1 MASATRAAFTSSKSP
16 LSNRSV
22 AFPKQY
28 WYPVCQSKD
37 LRRNKPVS
45 ITLMDEPLAVFRD
58 AGGSPRAVLDR
69 CPHRNAA
76 LSDGRVASDGNLECP
91 YHGWRFDGTGEC
103 RAVPGLFEGASA
115 AATARRVQSWAA
127 TERDGFVYVWAQPGS
142 EPTREAFAM
151 PDLLKPG
158 RKPWQVGQVV
168 FPCDLN
174 ATLHAALENTLDV
187 PHTAFL
193 HKGIF
198 RGKRLKELTAVRRD
212 FDGGVEVE
220 FIGEP
225 VGLGPIQGGP
235 LAKKTFQHWDR
246 FIMPMVA
253 QVEYRVEDWLE
264 IFNNV
269 IHVPLSPTVT
279 RAWFVFRWWTPLP
292 ARLIA
297 PIVNAQGRMV
307 LRQDKHAMAKQ
318 SANIDRFG
326 GERFASTDL
335 DLLGAAIWRM
345 LRQAER
351 AEA

>member
-1 MASATRAAFTSSKSP
+1 M
-16 LSNRSV
+16 
-22 AFPKQY
+22 
-28 WYPVCQSKD
+28 
-37 LRRNKPVS
+37 
-45 ITLMDEPLAVFRD
+45 LMDEPLAVFRD
-58 AGGSPRAVLDR
+58 ASGSPRAVLDR

-103 RAVPGLFEGASA
+103 RAVPGLFEGSDAP
-115 AATARRVQSWAA
+115 ATARRVASWHA
-127 TERDGFVYVWAQPGS
+127 TERDGFVYVWASPDT
-142 EPTREAFAM
+142 EPSREAFAM
-151 PDLLKPG
+151 PNLLEPENG
-158 RKPWQVGQVV
+158 RSRKPWQVGQVV
-168 FPCDLN
+168 FPCDLD

-220 FIGEP
+220 FLGEP

-235 LAKKTFQHWDR
+235 LANKTFQHWDR
-246 FIMPMVA
+246 FIMPCVA
-253 QVEYRVEDWLE
+253 QVEYRVDDWLE

-335 DLLGAAIWRM
+335 DLLGAAIWRL

-351 AEA
+351 AEATDMQPSQLDESLLEGATELTFEA

>member
-1 MASATRAAFTSSKSP
+1 M
-16 LSNRSV
+16 
-22 AFPKQY
+22 
-28 WYPVCQSKD
+28 
-37 LRRNKPVS
+37 
-45 ITLMDEPLAVFRD
+45 MDEPLAIFRD

-69 CPHRNAA
+69 CAHRNAA
-76 LSDGRVASDGNLECP
+76 LSEGRVADDGCIECP
-91 YHGWRFDGTGEC
+91 YHGWRYDGDGEC
-103 RAVPGLFEGASA
+103 RAVPGLYEGDAA
-115 AATARRVQSWAA
+115 AATARKVVSHAA
-127 TERDGFVYVWAQPGS
+127 TERDGFVYVWA
-142 EPTREAFAM
+142 EPNAAPSREPFAM
-151 PDLLKPG
+151 PNLLHDK
-158 RKPWQVGQVV
+158 RKGWQVGQVV
-168 FPCDLN
+168 FPCDLD

-225 VGLGPIQGGP
+225 VGIGPIQGGP

-246 FIMPMVA
+246 FVMPCVA

-292 ARLIA
+292 ARLLA
-297 PIVNAQGRMV
+297 PIVSAQGRLV
-307 LRQDKHAMAKQ
+307 LRQDKQAMAQQ
-318 SANIDRFG
+318 SRNIDRFG

-335 DLLGAAIWRM
+335 DLLGAAIWRL

-351 AEA
+351 SEAGEVKPSQLDDSLVEGAGKLTFNA

>member
-1 MASATRAAFTSSKSP
+1 M
-16 LSNRSV
+16 
-22 AFPKQY
+22 
-28 WYPVCQSKD
+28 
-37 LRRNKPVS
+37 
-45 ITLMDEPLAVFRD
+45 MDEPLALYRD

-76 LSDGRVASDGNLECP
+76 LSDGEVTAEGCIQCP
-91 YHGWRFDGTGEC
+91 YHGWQFNGDGEC
-103 RAVPGLFEGASA
+103 RAVPGLYEGD
-115 AATARRVQSWAA
+115 AATATARNVVSHAA
-127 TERDGFVYVWAQPGS
+127 TERDGFVWVWAAPNEQ
-142 EPTREAFAM
+142 PTREPFAM
-151 PDLLKPG
+151 PDLLRAKNG
-158 RKPWQVGQVV
+158 GSRKKWQVGQVV
-168 FPCDLN
+168 FPCDLD

-220 FIGEP
+220 FLGEP

-246 FIMPMVA
+246 FVMPCVA
-253 QVEYRVEDWLE
+253 QVEYRVDDWLE

-292 ARLIA
+292 ARLLQ
-297 PIVNAQGRMV
+297 PIVSAQGRMV
-307 LRQDKHAMAKQ
+307 LRQDKKAMAQQ
-318 SANIDRFG
+318 SRNIDRFG

-335 DLLGAAIWRM
+335 DFLGAAIWRL
-345 LRQAER
+345 LRQAEK
-351 AEA
+351 AEDRQTSALDDALVEGATNLTFKA